1 MTIKERLVTE
11 EVKGH
16 ETSTSV
22 VEASIAKFDA
32 GADMA
37 LKVKVSCSSAC
48 DLRGNIVI
56 IMAQDA
62 AVKQIE
68 LGFSD
73 GTVNETDD
81 FVVKTPT
88 MPGEYTWTA
97 VFPAQEKEG
106 VLHEESSA
114 PFSFTVKPHTTS
126 MAVWDA
132 PSPIVSGAKFRLK
145 VGVRCSAECN
155 LGAKEIEIYNHE
167 GAKVATGTLGGAP
180 WSGTSALYWAEVELE
195 APSTEGRYT
204 WTVRFPKPDLGLPHE
219 GSAGT
224 FAFATAKPPEHVV
237 AVEVIDKDKKTPIK
251 GAQVV
256 LHPYRGCTD
265 DAGVARVSVPK
276 GEYRV
281 CVFKD
286 EYADFQTSI
295 EVTENAALKAELR
308 FWPAYHEYY
317 RGRQLD

>member
-1 MTIKERLVTE
+1 MTE
-11 EVKGH
+11 EVKAH
-16 ETSTSV
+16 ETSTSMIG
-22 VEASIAKFDA
+22 ASSARFDA

-37 LKVKVSCSSAC
+37 LKVRVLCPSAC
-48 DLRGNIVI
+48 DLRGNTVT

-68 LGFSD
+68 LGFFD
-73 GTVNETDD
+73 GTANQTDVV
-81 FVVKTPT
+81 VVKAPT

-114 PFSFTVKPHTTS
+114 PFSFTVKPHATS
-126 MAVWDA
+126 MAIWDV
-132 PSPIVSGAKFRLK
+132 PSPVAIGARFRIK
-145 VGVRCSAECN
+145 VGVKCSAECS
-155 LGAKEIEIYNHE
+155 LEAKKIEVYNAE
-167 GAKVATGTLGGAP
+167 GKKVATGTLSSVP
-180 WSGTSALYWAEVELE
+180 WSGTNALYWAEVELE

-219 GSAGT
+219 ECAGT

-237 AVEVIDKDKKTPIK
+237 TVEVIDKDKRTPIK

-265 DAGVARVSVPK
+265 DAGVTRLRVPK
-276 GEYRV
+276 GEYTVRV
-281 CVFKD
+281 FTDNYV
-286 EYADFQTSI
+286 DFQTSI
-295 EVTENAALKAELR
+295 EVTANAALKAELR
-308 FWPAYHEYY
+308 FLPGYQDYY
-317 RGRQLD
+317 RGTT